1 MPKPVVKSIVLLSG
15 GLDSV
20 TNLYRAK
27 QESKVVL
34 ALTFNYGQRAAKK
47 EEAAAQYFCRLN
59 NVNHKSIDLK
69 WFSEIGKSSLI
80 DRKYDVPTGEQVK
93 IDDLKTS
100 IETAKSVWVPN
111 RNGIFLN
118 IAAGFAESLGA
129 DLVVPGFNAEEA
141 KTFPDNSENFL
152 KAVSGS
158 FEYSTANKVKA
169 ISYTI
174 DLEKPAI
181 VAIAKSLQIPLEK
194 IWPCYFDG
202 PKWCGECESCLR
214 FKRALKSQGF
224 DRLSDF

>member
-1 MPKPVVKSIVLLSG
+1 MVKSVVLLSG

-20 TNLYRAK
+20 TNLYLAK
-27 QESKVVL
+27 KESKVVL
-34 ALTFNYGQRAAKK
+34 ALTFDYGQRAAEK
-47 EEAAAQYFCRLN
+47 EESAAQYFCKLN

-69 WFSEIGKSSLI
+69 WFTDIGKSSLI
-80 DRKYDVPTGEQVK
+80 DRKHNIPVGKQVQ
-93 IDDLKTS
+93 IDDMTTS
-100 IETAKSVWVPN
+100 AETAKSVWVPN

-129 DLVVPGFNAEEA
+129 ELVVPGFNAEEA
-141 KTFPDNSENFL
+141 KTFPDNSGTFL
-152 KAVSGS
+152 KAVSKS

-169 ISYTI
+169 ASYTI
-174 DLEKPAI
+174 DMEKPAI
-181 VAIAKSLQIPLEK
+181 VALAKSMQIPLEK
-194 IWPCYFDG
+194 IWPCYFAG